1 SYRFVRVLRFALCLL
16 GLAALYPWGPPFVG
30 RAEPGSDFARAD
42 DREVQAKRV
51 LQAIRQHDP
60 SALRTEVPSE
70 LPPRF
75 LAPRDVLSKLDD
87 DRAIDLW
94 QGALDNKNATLRSL
108 AWDRYRSSFS
118 VLSQRT
124 FSPQVVRLG
133 AGRQET
139 ARLAASTGAQAL
151 VFDEDSGAIA
161 A

>member
-1 SYRFVRVLRFALCLL
+1 
-16 GLAALYPWGPPFVG
+16 
-30 RAEPGSDFARAD
+30 
-42 DREVQAKRV
+42 AKRV

-60 SALRTEVPSE
+60 SALRTEVSSE

-75 LAPRDVLSKLDD
+75 LAALDVLSKLDD
-87 DRAIDLW
+87 DTAIDLW

-133 AGRQET
+133 GGRQEP

-161 A
+161 AVTQHGLDQLATAGLAAEVLYPSISDMLAAAQSGDRRAAFLYS